1 MKKSVEEIL
10 FEEQRIN
17 KYDLLNKEKF
27 ITKTSKYFKEIM
39 NELYQIDYE
48 AIEEYME
55 LISDK
60 DLIKLLQEEKRK
72 ELSPA
77 LIDLENN
84 IKLASNIHEGDKNNN
99 IKEYKY
105 RNNHKIFSSYSSLN
119 KLNQMNN
126 NNVLNNNS
134 NSNTKENLLKR
145 INITRNANKFNNYQK
160 LRTQNS
166 YRISSINKNNEN
178 SIPKKNNDPT
188 NFFNSSNLDS
198 TKHLNEIDVN
208 NKNNKNQ
215 KLYKALSRHS
225 EINCMKYLQKL
236 STYNELGVKRRNDS
250 NNISNDN
257 NKSISIE
264 NNDDIIDIINTLEN
278 KNENKTIKIE
288 SPIKIEKHNE
298 YNYEKLKKMNGY
310 KKKIFNLNDSLEK
323 NKENSTL
330 LNDNTK
336 LLNTINTEEKFDNK
350 NIENV
355 NEYKTKKVKPY
366 YRKVIKNTI
375 NNDTNNNY
383 INIKN

>member
-84 IKLASNIHEGDKNNN
+84 IKLASNIDEGDKNNN

-119 KLNQMNN
+119 KLNQINN

-178 SIPKKNNDPT
+178 SIPNKNNDPT
-188 NFFNSSNLDS
+188 NF
-198 TKHLNEIDVN
+198 
-208 NKNNKNQ
+208 
-215 KLYKALSRHS
+215 
-225 EINCMKYLQKL
+225 
-236 STYNELGVKRRNDS
+236 
-250 NNISNDN
+250 
-257 NKSISIE
+257 
-264 NNDDIIDIINTLEN
+264 
-278 KNENKTIKIE
+278 
-288 SPIKIEKHNE
+288 
-298 YNYEKLKKMNGY
+298 
-310 KKKIFNLNDSLEK
+310 
-323 NKENSTL
+323 
-330 LNDNTK
+330 
-336 LLNTINTEEKFDNK
+336 
-350 NIENV
+350 
-355 NEYKTKKVKPY
+355 
-366 YRKVIKNTI
+366 
-375 NNDTNNNY
+375 
-383 INIKN
+383 